1 MLAYIED
8 SQNVTAV
15 IKIFDMKLSSPSFQS
30 QQITEKKEGP
40 IPRNRKYETEFIR
53 RRFFHPMTN
62 SPRQQPHN
70 PRP

>member
-1 MLAYIED
+1 MSAYIED

-40 IPRNRKYETEFIR
+40 IPRTVNMKPNLSDGDFSTL
-53 RRFFHPMTN
+53 
-62 SPRQQPHN
+62 
-70 PRP
+70 